1 MIISNYLSVN
11 YSSDSISKID
21 FSYLLSLTKSNPQIL
36 IFLMLL
42 LLLLITPIAIAVAF
56 IFDKFLKRD
65 QVIYLSK
72 QLVQQTDARINA
84 EKKILELDTKL
95 EQEVNKKTAALRLA
109 NQDLQENMLLIEK
122 VANLTPS
129 LLYIYDLEKKRN
141 IYSNRFVSEILGYS
155 EEEVEQMNVQL
166 FDRLLHPDDR
176 DLVLQHHQQCSTLG
190 QDEYLEI
197 EYRIKDRHDQWHWL
211 HSKDTVFERNKH
223 GQAMQILGITQ
234 DITETK
240 NIQAESAQLNLQL
253 AEKVIIL
260 ETWHTKRIKLA
271 QMNEFLQACL
281 TIEEGESVLSD
292 SLPRLFPHTHGVVYL
307 MNNSKNSLKAI
318 AAWGLPQGNNNF
330 EPDECWALRRSSSH
344 LVDLTTS
351 NLHCNHVEHQ
361 SRSSTLCL
369 PMIAKGKTLG
379 ILYLRFD
386 DAVVVDQL
394 VQELAET
401 VAQNIAMSFANLA
414 LQEELRYQNLRDPLT
429 GLFNRRY
436 LKESLTRE
444 INRAHRK
451 QQFIGVMIL
460 DIDYFKRFNDTY
472 GHSAGDRV
480 LQEVSAYIMSEIRQY
495 DIACRYGGEELVLIL
510 PDASIEETIVRA
522 EEIRA
527 GINQLKLEYD
537 AKKLGTISVSVGVSC
552 FPDDGVDADKLINE
566 ADRALYNAKEVGRN
580 CVKRC

>member
-1 MIISNYLSVN
+1 MIISNYLSIN
-11 YSSDSISKID
+11 YSSESISKID
-21 FSYLLSLTKSNPQIL
+21 FFCLLSLTKSNPQIL
-36 IFLMLL
+36 IFLTLL
-42 LLLLITPIAIAVAF
+42 LLLLITLIAIAVAF

-65 QVIYLSK
+65 QIIYLSK
-72 QLVQQTDARINA
+72 QLVHQTDAKINA
-84 EKKILELDTKL
+84 EKKILELDMKL

-109 NQDLQENMLLIEK
+109 NQDLQENMLLMEK

-141 IYSNRFVSEILGYS
+141 LYSNRFVSEILGYS
-155 EEEVEQMNVQL
+155 EEEVEQ
-166 FDRLLHPDDR
+166 
-176 DLVLQHHQQCSTLG
+176 
-190 QDEYLEI
+190 
-197 EYRIKDRHDQWHWL
+197 
-211 HSKDTVFERNKH
+211 
-223 GQAMQILGITQ
+223 
-234 DITETK
+234 
-240 NIQAESAQLNLQL
+240 NLQL

-307 MNNSKNSLKAI
+307 INNSKNSLKAI

-330 EPDECWALRRSSSH
+330 APDECWALRRSSSH

-351 NLHCNHVEHQ
+351 NLYCNHIEHQ

-386 DAVVVDQL
+386 DAVTVDQL

-436 LKESLTRE
+436 LQESLTRE

-460 DIDYFKRFNDTY
+460 DIDYFKRFNDIY

-537 AKKLGTISVSVGVSC
+537 AKKLGTISVSIGVSC

-566 ADRALYNAKEVGRN
+566 ADRALYNAKEMGRN